1 LAGCVQE
8 ERLLSMQIRTT
19 SKENF
24 KTFLTALG
32 LLLVITIGI
41 FDYLAGPLYS
51 SLIAYLIPVIFV
63 TRFVGRKA
71 GIVLSVGSSLTWIIA
86 EILSDPGYHFLFV
99 HFWNLLEVLGIFLI
113 VVFILLKLSKIED
126 ERNRLFSMLV
136 HDMKNPALVAKGF
149 SERLLKEKAGPLTAR
164 QREYLELIN
173 FELFQLE
180 RMIMDSLDT
189 SIFESGRFKLNLTSF
204 DILSELRNHIKTCR
218 GEAEKKDISI
228 LMEFPEVSMLWINA
242 DAALIGRVVSNLM
255 RNAIKYSKMG
265 GEITAKIAVRNKD
278 VLIQVKDS
286 GVGISEEHIRH
297 IFNPFYRINNDHSGS
312 GLGLTV
318 VSSIIKAHRGKIW
331 VESMPGKGSTF
342 SFTLPRSNAEYD
354 H

>member
-1 LAGCVQE
+1 MHITHIS
-8 ERLLSMQIRTT
+8 R
-19 SKENF
+19 ENLRS
-24 KTFLTALG
+24 FLTASG
-32 LLLVITIGI
+32 LLLVIIIGI
-41 FDYLAGPLYS
+41 FDYLAGPVYS

-71 GIVLSVGSSLTWIIA
+71 GIVLSVVSSLTWIIA
-86 EILSDPGYHFLFV
+86 EILSDPGYIFLFV

-149 SERLLKEKAGPLTAR
+149 SERLLKEKAGPLTTR
-164 QREYLELIN
+164 QREYLKLIN

-204 DILSELRNHIKTCR
+204 DILPDLRNHIETFR
-218 GEAEKKDISI
+218 SEAEKKDISI
-228 LMEFPEVSMLWINA
+228 LMEFPEVSKLPINA
-242 DAALIGRVVSNLM
+242 DTALVGRVISNLM
-255 RNAIKYSKMG
+255 RNAIKYSHVG
-265 GEITAKIAVRNKD
+265 GMVTVRIGMQNKY
-278 VLIQVKDS
+278 VLIQVQDS
-286 GVGISEEHIRH
+286 GVGISEEHIKH
-297 IFNPFYRINNDHSGS
+297 IFKPFYRIKNDHSGS

-318 VSSIIKAHRGKIW
+318 VSSIIKAHKGKIW
-331 VESMPGKGSTF
+331 VESMPGSGSMF
-342 SFTLPRSNAEYD
+342 SFTLPRSYAD
-354 H
+354 CDKQ